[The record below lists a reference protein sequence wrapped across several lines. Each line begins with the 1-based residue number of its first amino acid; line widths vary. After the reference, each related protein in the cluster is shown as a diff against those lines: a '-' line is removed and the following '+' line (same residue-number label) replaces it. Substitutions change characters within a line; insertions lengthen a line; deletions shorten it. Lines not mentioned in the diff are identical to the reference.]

1 MKNKIKAMLLAAGLT
16 ASLLGTY
23 AFAETATEAV
33 TETATETSAAES
45 ETGEAAS
52 EAAQEVTAESKYA
65 PYYDI
70 IEESVTKT
78 LGQLS
83 DMPEDQLDT
92 IINEGQNASQ
102 IAIASNWKSVREE
115 LGNFVEVVSQEI
127 TEEGDVII
135 VTSKVIYDGVSDKTE
150 VIVTYTDYEKN
161 STGSLEWEIK
171 YPMSKL
177 MEQAGL
183 NTLMGMG
190 IVFCVLIFLSLIIG
204 QLHWIP
210 DLMNGKKKERET
222 VSSTAPAA
230 SAPVLET
237 VEEEDL
243 TEDLTDDLELVAV
256 ISAAIAASENTS
268 ADGFVVRSIKKAN
281 RRKWLNA

>member
-1 MKNKIKAMLLAAGLT
+1 MLLAAGLT
-16 ASLLGTY
+16 ASLLGTC
-23 AFAETATEAV
+23 AFAETPTEAV
-33 TETATETSAAES
+33 TETATETSAAEN

-78 LGQLS
+78 LRQLS
-83 DMPEDQLDT
+83 DMPEEQLDT
-92 IINEGQNASQ
+92 IINESQNASQ
-102 IAIASNWKSVREE
+102 IAIATNWKSVREE
-115 LGNFVEVVSQEI
+115 LGNFVEVASQEI
-127 TEEGDVII
+127 TEEGDVIT

-150 VIVTYTDYEKN
+150 VIVTYTDDEKN

-171 YPMSKL
+171 SPMSKL

-210 DLMNGKKKERET
+210 DLMNGKKKEQET
-222 VSSTAPAA
+222 VPSTAPAA
-230 SAPVLET
+230 SAPVSET
-237 VEEEDL
+237 VEE
-243 TEDLTDDLELVAV
+243 EDLTDDLELVAV

>member
-78 LGQLS
+78 LRQLS

-92 IINEGQNASQ
+92 IINESQNASQ
-102 IAIASNWKSVREE
+102 IAIATNWKSVREE
-115 LGNFVEVVSQEI
+115 LGNFVEVASQEI
-127 TEEGDVII
+127 TEEGDVIT

-150 VIVTYTDYEKN
+150 VIVTYTDDEKN

-210 DLMNGKKKERET
+210 DLMNGKKKEQET
-222 VSSTAPAA
+222 VPSTAPAA
-230 SAPVLET
+230 SAPVSET
-237 VEEEDL
+237 VEE
-243 TEDLTDDLELVAV
+243 EDLTDDLELVAV

>member
-16 ASLLGTY
+16 ASLLGTC
-23 AFAETATEAV
+23 AFAETPTEAV

-52 EAAQEVTAESKYA
+52 EAAQEVTAESKSA

-78 LGQLS
+78 LRQLS
-83 DMPEDQLDT
+83 DMPEEQLDT
-92 IINEGQNASQ
+92 IINESQNASQ
-102 IAIASNWKSVREE
+102 IAIATNWKSVREE
-115 LGNFVEVVSQEI
+115 LGNFVEVASQEI
-127 TEEGDVII
+127 TEEGDVIT

-150 VIVTYTDYEKN
+150 VIVTYTDDEKN

-210 DLMNGKKKERET
+210 DLMNGKKKEQET
-222 VSSTAPAA
+222 VPSTAPAA
-230 SAPVLET
+230 SAPVSET
-237 VEEEDL
+237 VEE
-243 TEDLTDDLELVAV
+243 EDLTDDLELVAV